1 MPQSA
6 LAYAQEHWND
16 GVGLCAEFVSRC
28 INAGGCSAFS
38 VSASMLLG
46 QLRNSGMGTEY
57 QLALNSDM
65 SITAAN
71 YAGKLAAG
79 DPVFYYCPGCTD
91 GRPYVHTVLCN
102 GMDGNGYMKAYS
114 HNNANNGQQK
124 YHYSRNCPYCGTKM
138 PTPLRTTLKVVL
150 LTLLHLHSRE
160 STGPLQLRAEILI
173 AFMGRCL
180 QIIPSIMLASTSTT
194 WMGMRYS
201 PKWLSQML
209 ARTIFTRLI
218 TTLSLDRFRPEH
230 TYFRWRPQMIRTV
243 LYGQTVSL

>member
-1 MPQSA
+1 MRKKNGNFGMQPCWLPKHIPKCAALLCCIAGDVASDCASTNAASAYHAASA

-38 VSASMLLG
+38 VSASMLLLG

-124 YHYSRNCPYCGTKM
+124 YHYSRNCPYCGTKNCLRHCV
-138 PTPLRTTLKVVL
+138 PL
-150 LTLLHLHSRE
+150 
-160 STGPLQLRAEILI
+160 
-173 AFMGRCL
+173 
-180 QIIPSIMLASTSTT
+180 
-194 WMGMRYS
+194 
-201 PKWLSQML
+201 
-209 ARTIFTRLI
+209 
-218 TTLSLDRFRPEH
+218 
-230 TYFRWRPQMIRTV
+230 
-243 LYGQTVSL
+243 